1 MQVIRCVTTMTEER
15 ERVIQ
20 MVIDYRK
27 KRRLQKWSAI
37 WSGILGVSLILV
49 VLYIFFFAWP
59 TVV

>member
-1 MQVIRCVTTMTEER
+1 MTEER
-15 ERVIQ
+15 DIVTK

-27 KRRLQKWSAI
+27 KRRQQKWSAI

-59 TVV
+59 EVV

>member
-1 MQVIRCVTTMTEER
+1 MQVIGCVATMTEER
-15 ERVIQ
+15 DRVTQ
-20 MVIDYRK
+20 MVMDYRK
-27 KRRLQKWSAI
+27 KRRQQRWSAI

>member
-1 MQVIRCVTTMTEER
+1 MTEER
-15 ERVIQ
+15 DRVTQ

-27 KRRLQKWSAI
+27 KKRQQKWSGI

>member
-1 MQVIRCVTTMTEER
+1 MTEER

-27 KRRLQKWSAI
+27 KRRLQRWSAI

>member
-15 ERVIQ
+15 ERVLQ
-20 MVIDYRK
+20 LVIDYRK
-27 KRRLQKWSAI
+27 KKRQQKWSAI

-59 TVV
+59 EVV